1 MAAGR
6 WVALPLARFVFAA
19 ALALQGAGAFVI
31 SLQPG
36 GNITVKIKPGSS
48 VPNSC
53 ALREGKKTHLSE
65 QIITPGQKFDFTF
78 DCSTPEKYWVIVVV
92 KNIDCLSGPC
102 PFGDVQL
109 QPPGLPRLNRTFIW
123 EAKANRRVGLEL
135 KFSPWLRQ
143 ILPGDTCPDQI
154 IYNIGSRL
162 GIDRVHI
169 GAFCRNGSVS
179 RVKAQGDAI
188 LSLQLPWDSKLTASG
203 VKLES
208 RSSIQRLCIIESTFE
223 GKSSATLMSANY
235 PSGLPED
242 ELMTWQFVL
251 PSNLRADIHFINY
264 TKPNCERKYERVEY
278 FLPDYFS
285 GPDVRVLSLNDV
297 QPVNIPG
304 SFNLSLQGCDQDDL
318 KPGALSLL
326 FKVVVDYPKN
336 EENVTHLIDLTRE
349 KTNLTIYSKS
359 SNVGTNSMN
368 ECLICVHSNRNCRP
382 NVTLEYGL
390 MYSVTFL
397 CQDLEN
403 IRIIAEQSIVCW
415 NARTCE
421 NLFFQLAVPSVLL
434 QLPILIETFTWKI
447 QALEA
452 VNIEIRSSTLKLKQ
466 HIRKQDQRC
475 TGSYSYIINGSSPG
489 RAWSLGYFCP
499 GGVIEKIQI
508 KDNVT
513 ITLKTF
519 GKRWFD
525 ESNAQKGDLKMF
537 FKPVLQEDCIF
548 TLSPD
553 PKARVYLQTPNWLDG
568 LLPFM
573 SVYWNISVPP
583 KQVAQLTFLN
593 ERMGI
598 TCEKSRA
605 FIYVKEQSP
614 KAVETVCR
622 DDNVL
627 PKTLNMRQNFW
638 INITNCK
645 PSAKQQLSLQFLVM
659 FQKNSDVTVIIGVV
673 AGGMAVLAVI
683 GVVICCV
690 KKKRKSRKKESQNP
704 VVGVYNTNVNTL
716 LPGRQ
721 AIFKK
726 ERKKNESHV
735 YAVIDDVMVYGHLL
749 DKSTRP
755 EMAEVGVYRPFSG
768 PVSPIPPSPPP
779 IRKVSKSPDLQES
792 SSMLV
797 TDSENYTFA
806 HHAPEDIQ
814 SNGDLN
820 VSGNGHVG
828 SRNNE
833 QGNSVE

>member
-1 MAAGR
+1 MAAAW
-6 WVALPLARFVFAA
+6 WVSLPLARLLFAA
-19 ALALQGAGAFVI
+19 VLALLRAGAFEI
-31 SLQPG
+31 SLPLG
-36 GNITVKIKPGSS
+36 GNITVKIKPGFSFL
-48 VPNSC
+48 NTC
-53 ALREGKKTHLSE
+53 ALHEGKKTYFFE
-65 QIITPGQKFDFTF
+65 QIINPGQKFQFTF
-78 DCSTPEKYWVIVVV
+78 NCSTPEKYWSILVE

-109 QPPGLPRLNRTFIW
+109 QPPGLPNLNRTFIW

-135 KFSPWLRQ
+135 KFFPWLRQ

-162 GIDRVHI
+162 GKDRVHI
-169 GAFCRNGSVS
+169 GTFCRNGSVS

-188 LSLQLPWDSKLTASG
+188 LSLQLPWDSKLATSG

-208 RSSIQRLCIIESTFE
+208 RSSIQRLCIIESTFK

-235 PSGLPED
+235 PLGLPED

-251 PSNLRADIHFINY
+251 PSSLRADINFINY

-278 FLPDYFS
+278 SLPNYS
-285 GPDVRVLSLNDV
+285 PDARVLSLDDV

-304 SFNLSLQGCDQDDL
+304 SFNLSLYGCDQDDM
-318 KPGALSLL
+318 KPGFLRLL
-326 FKVVVDYPKN
+326 FKVIVNYPKN
-336 EENVTHLIDLTRE
+336 EENVTYKIDLIHE
-349 KTNLTIYSKS
+349 KTNLTVYSKS
-359 SNVGTNSMN
+359 SMN
-368 ECLICVHSNRNCRP
+368 ECLICVHSSRNCRP
-382 NVTLEYGL
+382 NVTLEYGRT
-390 MYSVTFL
+390 YFVTFL
-397 CQDLEN
+397 CQNLEN

-466 HIRKQDQRC
+466 HIPNRDQRC
-475 TGSYSYIINGSSPG
+475 NGSYSYIINGSSPG
-489 RAWSLGYFCP
+489 RSWSLGYFCP
-499 GGVIEKIQI
+499 VGDIEKIQI

-519 GKRWFD
+519 GKRWFN
-525 ESNAQKGDLKMF
+525 ESNAQKGDLKLF

-553 PKARVYLQTPNWLDG
+553 RKTKVYVQTPNWLEG

-573 SVYWNISVPP
+573 SVYWNISVLP
-583 KQVAQLTFLN
+583 KQVARLTFLN

-605 FIYVKEQSP
+605 FIYIKEQSA
-614 KAVETVCR
+614 KALETVCR

-627 PKTLNMRQNFW
+627 PRTLNLRQHFW

-645 PSAKQQLSLQFLVM
+645 PSAKQQLSLQFLVT
-659 FQKNSDVTVIIGVV
+659 FQKNSDLTVIIGVV
-673 AGGMAVLAVI
+673 AGGMAVLAI
-683 GVVICCV
+683 TGLLICYV
-690 KKKRKSRKKESQNP
+690 KKKRKSKRKESHNP

-721 AIFKK
+721 GIFKK
-726 ERKKNESHV
+726 ERKKNDSHV
-735 YAVIDDVMVYGHLL
+735 YAVIEDVMVYGHLL
-749 DKSTRP
+749 DNSTRP

-768 PVSPIPPSPPP
+768 PVSTTPPSPPP
-779 IRKVSKSPDLQES
+779 IRKISKSSDLQES
-792 SSMLV
+792 SNMLV
-797 TDSENYTFA
+797 TDSEDYTFA
-806 HHAPEDIQ
+806 RHVPENIH
-814 SNGDLN
+814 NGDLN
-820 VSGNGHVG
+820 VNGNGHVG

-833 QGNSVE
+833 QGNSVD

>member
-1 MAAGR
+1 
-6 WVALPLARFVFAA
+6 
-19 ALALQGAGAFVI
+19 AFEI
-31 SLQPG
+31 SLQLG
-36 GNITVKIKPGSS
+36 GNITVKIKPGFSS
-48 VPNSC
+48 LNTC
-53 ALREGKKTHLSE
+53 ALHEGKKPHFSE
-65 QIITPGQKFDFTF
+65 QIIKPGQKFQFTF
-78 DCSTPEKYWVIVVV
+78 DCSTPEKYWSILVE
-92 KNIDCLSGPC
+92 KTIDCLSGPC

-109 QPPGLPRLNRTFIW
+109 QPPGLPLLNRTFIW

-162 GIDRVHI
+162 GKDRVHI
-169 GAFCRNGSVS
+169 GTFCRNGSVS

-188 LSLQLPWDSKLTASG
+188 LSLQLPWDSKLAASG

-208 RSSIQRLCIIESTFE
+208 RSSIQRLCIIESTFK

-235 PSGLPED
+235 PFGLPED

-251 PSNLRADIHFINY
+251 PSSLRADINFINY

-278 FLPDYFS
+278 SLLDYF
-285 GPDVRVLSLNDV
+285 PDARVLPLDDV

-304 SFNLSLQGCDQDDL
+304 SFNLSLYGCDQDDVN
-318 KPGALSLL
+318 PGLLRLL

-336 EENVTHLIDLTRE
+336 EENVTYKIDLTHE
-349 KTNLTIYSKS
+349 KTNLTVYSKS
-359 SNVGTNSMN
+359 SVN
-368 ECLICVHSNRNCRP
+368 ECLICVHSSRNCRP
-382 NVTLEYGL
+382 NVTLEYGRT
-390 MYSVTFL
+390 YFVTFL
-397 CQDLEN
+397 CQNLEN

-466 HIRKQDQRC
+466 HIPNRDQRC
-475 TGSYSYIINGSSPG
+475 NGSYSYIINGSNPG
-489 RAWSLGYFCP
+489 RSWSL
-499 GGVIEKIQI
+499 
-508 KDNVT
+508 
-513 ITLKTF
+513 
-519 GKRWFD
+519 
-525 ESNAQKGDLKMF
+525 
-537 FKPVLQEDCIF
+537 EDCIF

-553 PKARVYLQTPNWLDG
+553 PKTKIYVQTPNWLEG

-605 FIYVKEQSP
+605 FIYIKEQSSR
-614 KAVETVCR
+614 AVETVCR

-627 PKTLNMRQNFW
+627 PKTLNLRQHFW

-645 PSAKQQLSLQFLVM
+645 PSAKQQLSLQFLVT
-659 FQKNSDVTVIIGVV
+659 FQKKSDVTIIIGVV
-673 AGGMAVLAVI
+673 AGGIAVLVI
-683 GVVICCV
+683 IGLLICCV
-690 KKKRKSRKKESQNP
+690 KKKRKSKRKESHKP
-704 VVGVYNTNVNTL
+704 VVGVYNTNVNNL

-721 AIFKK
+721 GIFKK
-726 ERKKNESHV
+726 ERKKNDSHV
-735 YAVIDDVMVYGHLL
+735 YAVIEDVMVYGHLL
-749 DKSTRP
+749 DNSTRS

-768 PVSPIPPSPPP
+768 PVSTTPPSPPP
-779 IRKVSKSPDLQES
+779 IRKISKSSDQQES
-792 SSMLV
+792 TNMLV

-806 HHAPEDIQ
+806 HHVPEDIH
-814 SNGDLN
+814 NGDLN

-833 QGNSVE
+833 QGNSVEET

>member
-336 EENVTHLIDLTRE
+336 EEI
-349 KTNLTIYSKS
+349 
-359 SNVGTNSMN
+359 
-368 ECLICVHSNRNCRP
+368 
-382 NVTLEYGL
+382 
-390 MYSVTFL
+390 
-397 CQDLEN
+397 
-403 IRIIAEQSIVCW
+403 CW

>member
-1 MAAGR
+1 MKMAASR
-6 WVALPLARFVFAA
+6 CVALPLARLVFVAV
-19 ALALQGAGAFVI
+19 LALLRTGAFEI
-31 SLQPG
+31 SLPLG
-36 GNITVKIKPGSS
+36 GNITVKIKPGFSS
-48 VPNSC
+48 LNTC
-53 ALREGKKTHLSE
+53 ALHEGKKTHFSE
-65 QIITPGQKFDFTF
+65 KIIKPGQKFQFTF
-78 DCSTPEKYWVIVVV
+78 DCSTPEKYWSILVE

-102 PFGDVQL
+102 PFGDVQF
-109 QPPGLPRLNRTFIW
+109 QPPGLPHLNRTFIW

-162 GIDRVHI
+162 GKDRVHI
-169 GAFCRNGSVS
+169 GTFCRNGSVS

-188 LSLQLPWDSKLTASG
+188 LSLQLPWDSKLAASG

-208 RSSIQRLCIIESTFE
+208 RSSIQRLCIIESTFK
-223 GKSSATLMSANY
+223 GKLSATLMSANY
-235 PSGLPED
+235 PFGLPED

-251 PSNLRADIHFINY
+251 PSSLRADINFINY

-278 FLPDYFS
+278 SLPDYF
-285 GPDVRVLSLNDV
+285 PDSRVLPLDDV

-304 SFNLSLQGCDQDDL
+304 SFNLSLYGCDQDDVN
-318 KPGALSLL
+318 PGLLRLL

-336 EENVTHLIDLTRE
+336 EENVTYKIDLTHE
-349 KTNLTIYSKS
+349 KTNLTVYSKS
-359 SNVGTNSMN
+359 SMN
-368 ECLICVHSNRNCRP
+368 ECLICVHSSRNCRP
-382 NVTLEYGL
+382 NVTLEYGRT
-390 MYSVTFL
+390 YFVTFL
-397 CQDLEN
+397 CQNLEN

-466 HIRKQDQRC
+466 HIPNRDQRC
-475 TGSYSYIINGSSPG
+475 NGSYSYIINGSNPG
-489 RAWSLGYFCP
+489 RSWSLGYFCP
-499 GGVIEKIQI
+499 VGDIKKIQI
-508 KDNVT
+508 KDNIT

-519 GKRWFD
+519 GKRWFN
-525 ESNAQKGDLKMF
+525 ESNAQKGDLKLF

-553 PKARVYLQTPNWLDG
+553 PKSKIYVQTPNWLEG

-593 ERMGI
+593 EKMGI

-605 FIYVKEQSP
+605 FIYIKEQSAR
-614 KAVETVCR
+614 AVETVCR

-627 PKTLNMRQNFW
+627 PKTLNLRQHFW

-645 PSAKQQLSLQFLVM
+645 PSAKQQLSLQFLVT
-659 FQKNSDVTVIIGVV
+659 FQKNSDVTIIIGVV
-673 AGGMAVLAVI
+673 TGGMAVLVI
-683 GVVICCV
+683 IGILICCV
-690 KKKRKSRKKESQNP
+690 KKKRKSKRKESHKP

-721 AIFKK
+721 GIFKK
-726 ERKKNESHV
+726 ERKKNDSHV
-735 YAVIDDVMVYGHLL
+735 YAVIEDVMVYGHLL
-749 DKSTRP
+749 DNSTRS

-768 PVSPIPPSPPP
+768 PVSTTPPSPPP
-779 IRKVSKSPDLQES
+779 IRKISKSLDQQES
-792 SSMLV
+792 TNMLV

-806 HHAPEDIQ
+806 RHVSEDIH
-814 SNGDLN
+814 NGDLN
-820 VSGNGHVG
+820 VSGNGHVS

-833 QGNSVE
+833 QGNSVDET